1 MLHLAIGVTRSDLSK
16 AMTLKSVIL
25 LVVLRGKNIM
35 TTRMK
40 TYEINTNTHAYLI
53 SYIYIYRLVAGP
65 HKQDKTK
72 QKRAEQETS
81 EVLKPQKKRS
91 GVTTAALRYRDR

>member
-53 SYIYIYRLVAGP
+53 SYIYIYIGWSQALTSR
-65 HKQDKTK
+65 TK
-72 QKRAEQETS
+72 QSKS
-81 EVLKPQKKRS
+81 ELNRRRRKS
-91 GVTTAALRYRDR
+91 

>member
-1 MLHLAIGVTRSDLSK
+1 MPHLAIGVTRSDLSK

-35 TTRMK
+35 TTSMK
-40 TYEINTNTHAYLI
+40 TYEINTNKHANI
-53 SYIYIYRLVAGP
+53 SYIVYRLVAGP

-72 QKRAEQETS
+72 QS
-81 EVLKPQKKRS
+81 ELNRRRRKS
-91 GVTTAALRYRDR
+91 